1 MDFLIENKYIGHILS
16 HVVIFAIVIV
26 FDIVTSSLFNVIR
39 LAVFRSENNEKES
52 LNILSG
58 TTYYEALLY
67 ISFGSILIG
76 IILSSMNQYGVVS
89 VPTAFYPDGVNYPL
103 FYYIFAISIT
113 WGSLYIVY
121 SKQYRKIK
129 TKLQHHILKI
139 GAKQ

>member
-16 HVVIFAIVIV
+16 HLVIFAIVMV
-26 FDIVTSSLFNVIR
+26 FDIVTSSLFNIIR
-39 LAVFRSENNEKES
+39 LAIFREENNKKES
-52 LNILSG
+52 LNVLSG

-76 IILSSMNQYGVVS
+76 IVLSSMNQYGVVS
-89 VPTAFYPDGVNYPL
+89 APTAFYPDGSNNPL
-103 FYYIFAISIT
+103 FYYIFAVSIT

-129 TKLQHHILKI
+129 MKLQHKILNKDN
-139 GAKQ
+139 